1 MVKVLLYNLMIHLQ
15 PSVRSVFQKV
25 YLSLMG
31 VWRIRSRTGVRFPCL
46 LKASRGHFEVWDMIP
61 ATKVRLVKLH
71 FWTLVMRI
79 RDLSIH
85 LRVTT
90 ALLRPRSH
98 LHHRS
103 HWNWFQCRRWAE
115 QLWDTRTEITLD
127 WAKLSLRGPG
137 FNILAHTQR
146 TNYQKANKSQSL

>member
-1 MVKVLLYNLMIHLQ
+1 
-15 PSVRSVFQKV
+15 VRSVFQKV

-31 VWRIRSRTGVRFPCL
+31 VRRIRSRTGVRFPCL
-46 LKASRGHFEVWDMIP
+46 KTAFRVHFEVLDMIP
-61 ATKVRLVKLH
+61 AIKVKLVRLH

-79 RDLSIH
+79 RDLSIP

-103 HWNWFQCRRWAE
+103 HLN
-115 QLWDTRTEITLD
+115 
-127 WAKLSLRGPG
+127 
-137 FNILAHTQR
+137 
-146 TNYQKANKSQSL
+146 